1 MNRGAVSG
9 LSSPW
14 PTIASLPGL
23 YQDDELASALTG
35 ALDEVLAP
43 ALTTID
49 NIAAYLDPAL
59 TPEDFL
65 DWLAGWVGIVL
76 DETWPLERRR
86 ALVAAA
92 AQLYRKRGTTA
103 GLAMHL
109 RLFAGGEFEI
119 TESGGATWS
128 ATAGAAAPGDPSFSV
143 TVRLR
148 PPKKAAVDIARVEAL
163 VAAEMPAH
171 VVHRIEIVK
180 ERAAS
185 GTEA

>member
-1 MNRGAVSG
+1 MSRGAIPG
-9 LSSPW
+9 LASAW
-14 PTIASLPGL
+14 PTITSLPGL

-35 ALDEVLAP
+35 ALDEVLTP
-43 ALTTID
+43 ALVTID

-92 AQLYRKRGTTA
+92 AQLYRKRGTAA

-109 RLFAGGEFEI
+109 RLFAVGEVEI
-119 TESGGATWS
+119 KESGGASWS
-128 ATAGAAAPGDPSFSV
+128 ATAGAAAPGDSSFSL
-143 TVRLR
+143 TVRLK
-148 PPKKAAVDIARVEAL
+148 PPKKGSVDLAKVEAL
-163 VAAEMPAH
+163 VAAEKPAH

>member
-35 ALDEVLAP
+35 ALDEVLA
-43 ALTTID
+43 
-49 NIAAYLDPAL
+49 PAL

-109 RLFAGGEFEI
+109 RLFAGGEVEI

-163 VAAEMPAH
+163 VAAEKPAH